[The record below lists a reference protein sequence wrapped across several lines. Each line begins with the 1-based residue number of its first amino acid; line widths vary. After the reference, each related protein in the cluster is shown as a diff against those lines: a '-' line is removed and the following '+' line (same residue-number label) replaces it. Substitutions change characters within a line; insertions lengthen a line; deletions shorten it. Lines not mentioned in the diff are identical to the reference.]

1 VTSIVPTA
9 RSVSIVVGELE
20 DPGPQRRIPAPVD
33 EGAIDRRRA
42 RVPAITA
49 AHRLPAYD

>member
-1 VTSIVPTA
+1 MTGIVPPV
-9 RSVSIVVGELE
+9 RPVSTVVGELQ
-20 DPGPQRRIPAPVD
+20 DPGPPRKIPAPVD